1 MMAKYHVAYTPAPG
15 KTIPLMF
22 KSEAARQAFIA
33 SKPGR
38 AAPVSAAAAPK
49 RAVTN
54 IRQIGA

>member
-1 MMAKYHVAYTPAPG
+1 MAKYYVSYEAAPG
-15 KTIPLMF
+15 RVVPLMF
-22 KSEAARQAFIA
+22 TTEAARQAFIA

-38 AAPVSAAAAPK
+38 AAPVRAAAAPK